1 MPGTPSGK
9 AFIYD
14 IGRAGG
20 GGGGY
25 SGMGNPYADSFAGDL
40 AALNLGWKAQEQER
54 LQKGFELSEEREKR
68 KEIEEQRRYEAQQK
82 RQDFQEQIEKRRMD
96 HQNFMEKKSYDLE
109 LAKQKHQELQEK
121 VAADKEENNYRTG
134 QLSSMLELIDP
145 TASDAH
151 KQLEEIVSSDDF
163 KKVGLRQGG
172 NMLAMQIN
180 KVKSNI
186 QKARQAEQAKADMDA
201 KIQQGWTPKTFTDA
215 NGVSRTTLEPPKVI
229 DYTKQAKEFE
239 TRYKIP
245 SAALNV
251 PLGAKAGS
259 IQTMRGNIVDG
270 AFKADPEGDYV
281 RAVDKTNP
289 TRKKEALIPFEE
301 FSSAQQT
308 MSGKTKSGAGMAG
321 GTAFFPSTPLP
332 SPTPQ
337 DTTEQPA
344 PQTQRYIYDPSTG
357 TLNPQQ

>member
-1 MPGTPSGK
+1 
-9 AFIYD
+9 
-14 IGRAGG
+14 
-20 GGGGY
+20 
-25 SGMGNPYADSFAGDL
+25 MGNPYAESFAGDL

-68 KEIEEQRRYEAQQK
+68 KEVEDQRRY
-82 RQDFQEQIEKRRMD
+82 DFQQQMEKRRME
-96 HQNFMEKKSYDLE
+96 HENFMQQRAYDLD
-109 LAKQKHQELQEK
+109 LAKQKHQELLEK
-121 VAADKEENNYRTG
+121 VAAQKEENNYRTG
-134 QLSSMLELIDP
+134 QISSMLELIDP
-145 TASDAH
+145 TDENAH
-151 KQLEEIVSSDDF
+151 KQLEEIASSDDF

-186 QKARQAEQAKADMDA
+186 QKYRQAQEAKADMDA
-201 KIQQGWTPKTFTDA
+201 KMQQGWTPKTFTDA
-215 NGVSRTTLEPPKVI
+215 NGVSRTTLEPPKVV
-229 DYTKQAKEFE
+229 DYNKQAKEFE

-251 PLGAKAGS
+251 PLGARAGS

-270 AFKADPEGDYV
+270 AFKPDPEGEYV

-289 TRKKEALIPFEE
+289 TRKKEALIPYED
-301 FSSAQQT
+301 FSSAQQS
-308 MSGKTKSGAGMAG
+308 MSGKSQSGAGMAG

-337 DTTEQPA
+337 ATTEQPQ
-344 PQTQRYIYDPSTG
+344 QTQRYIYDPSTG
-357 TLNPQQ
+357 NLNPQQ